1 MTSSF
6 NGSYTARFDAS
17 GRFKI
22 PEKFR
27 ETIEAVYGKELFITS
42 LSDESIQ
49 IYPLSVWEEMIGI
62 ASEGA
67 LHLRPDVRKFMLRV
81 NRKGSTHEIDPKGRI
96 LISQVLRE
104 KAGLRDEVE
113 VIGLSNHLEVW
124 NKENLDGT
132 LDAKPLTDA
141 DFENI
146 AQLVPRRKR
155 E

>member
-1 MTSSF
+1 MADSL
-6 NGSYTARFDAS
+6 NGSYTARLDGS
-17 GRFKI
+17 GRIKI
-22 PEKFR
+22 PQIFR

-49 IYPLSVWEEMIGI
+49 IYPLPVWEEMIGI
-62 ASEGA
+62 ATEGA

-104 KAGLRDEVE
+104 KAGLMDEVE

-124 NKENLDGT
+124 NKDSLDGT
-132 LDAKPLTDA
+132 LDEKPLTDA

>member
-1 MTSSF
+1 MTNSF

-49 IYPLSVWEEMIGI
+49 IYPLSVWEEMVGI

-81 NRKGSTHEIDPKGRI
+81 NRKGSMHEIDPKGRV

-132 LDAKPLTDA
+132 LDEKPLTDA

>member
-1 MTSSF
+1 MTNSF

-49 IYPLSVWEEMIGI
+49 IYPLSVWEEMVGI

-124 NKENLDGT
+124 NKENLDGI
-132 LDAKPLTDA
+132 LDEKPLTDA

>member
-49 IYPLSVWEEMIGI
+49 IYPLSIWEEMVGI
-62 ASEGA
+62 ANEGA

-81 NRKGSTHEIDPKGRI
+81 NRKGSTHEIDLKGRI

-132 LDAKPLTDA
+132 LDEKPLTDA

>member
-1 MTSSF
+1 M
-6 NGSYTARFDAS
+6 
-17 GRFKI
+17 
-22 PEKFR
+22 
-27 ETIEAVYGKELFITS
+27 V
-42 LSDESIQ
+42 
-49 IYPLSVWEEMIGI
+49 GI

-132 LDAKPLTDA
+132 LDEKPLTDA

>member
-1 MTSSF
+1 MTNSF
-6 NGSYTARFDAS
+6 NGSYAARLDAS

-27 ETIEAVYGKELFITS
+27 EAIEAVYGKELFITS

-49 IYPLSVWEEMIGI
+49 IYPLSVWEEMVGI

-132 LDAKPLTDA
+132 LDEKPLTDA

>member
-1 MTSSF
+1 MTNSF
-6 NGSYTARFDAS
+6 NGSYAARLDAS
-17 GRFKI
+17 GRIKV

-49 IYPLSVWEEMIGI
+49 IYPLSVWEEMVGI

-96 LISQVLRE
+96 LISQVLRD

-132 LDAKPLTDA
+132 LDEKPLTDA